1 MTLSS
6 LLERWGCN
14 REDFEQVAWLT
25 DDVLDSMLPWTK
37 AVRDPN
43 GFSVSE
49 ASPDT
54 NTGLHVLPN
63 AARSKY
69 WGPVGG
75 CVRLTAGVKIYGAAN
90 TTAFKSNRWT
100 TNISNLFL
108 TDECKVDKG
117 YVNQRKAFETVLRNK
132 LAATEPRVATGTIR
146 LIFDRNSRWWQR
158 ITWSEIA
165 SVQTLCSRLLD
176 PVSRTAGLL
185 RSSTACTAG
194 IALLSLTLFACR
206 VCVSPSHQES
216 SMLSFSGVLCP
227 LLRCQLWK
235 GIKLP
240 ELKACS
246 CGQRGKSKNVCKNC
260 VCEKGKRPCSSDCGC
275 AAAAGKTCCN
285 SQHQPNV

>member
-43 GFSVSE
+43 GFSVSDVAPE
-49 ASPDT
+49 T
-54 NTGLHVLPN
+54 KTGLHVLPN
-63 AARSKY
+63 AARSEY
-69 WGPVGG
+69 WGLVGG

-165 SVQTLCSRLLD
+165 SAQTLCSRLLD
-176 PVSRTAGLL
+176 PVCPPSSRTAGLL

-194 IALLSLTLFACR
+194 IALLSRPFLRA
-206 VCVSPSHQES
+206 VSVFLPLIKNHPCSYS
-216 SMLSFSGVLCP
+216 VLCP
-227 LLRCQLWK
+227 LLRCQLC
-235 GIKLP
+235 P
-240 ELKACS
+240 
-246 CGQRGKSKNVCKNC
+246 
-260 VCEKGKRPCSSDCGC
+260 SSRR
-275 AAAAGKTCCN
+275 ALA
-285 SQHQPNV
+285 V